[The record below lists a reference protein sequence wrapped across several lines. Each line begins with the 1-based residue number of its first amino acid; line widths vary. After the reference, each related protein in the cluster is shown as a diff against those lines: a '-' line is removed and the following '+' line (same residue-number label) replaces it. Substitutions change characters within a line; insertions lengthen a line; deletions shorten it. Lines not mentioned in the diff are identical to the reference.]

1 MDEAL
6 ILKKLD
12 DLSTEVRTL
21 KSEVLEE
28 LKQELKPART
38 ATSLFD
44 ECLAESEEGHL
55 QEDFTYLVKNLLANV
70 ETLNSLLRTAKGAM
84 ELKDEIEPIAKVAY
98 PMALES
104 AAEVTEGLDPDQ
116 IKPLIRNT
124 LSNLENF
131 NVALN
136 MLKAGMEFK
145 DEIEPIA
152 KLAYPMALETMAE
165 VTENLDMEQVR
176 PLIRNTLSNLENFNT
191 GLNMFKAGMELKD
204 EIEPLAKV
212 SWPMVLDFF
221 TSIDGLMRVSGSGLE
236 TLKEMEISPAQAE
249 AMSRVIK
256 EIDLSRSKK
265 VGIVG
270 MMKKLNDP
278 QVQEALGAIFA
289 LLEVFGSLLQAYKE
303 TDSTTS

>member
-12 DLSTEVRTL
+12 DLSNEVRTL

-38 ATSLFD
+38 ATSLFE
-44 ECLAESEEGHL
+44 ECLAESEESHL
-55 QEDFTYLVKNLLANV
+55 QEDLNYLVKNLLANV

-84 ELKDEIEPIAKVAY
+84 ELKDEIEPIAKLAY
-98 PMALES
+98 PMALET

-136 MLKAGMEFK
+136 MLKAGVELK

-152 KLAYPMALETMAE
+152 KLAYPMALETIAE
-165 VTENLDMEQVR
+165 VTENLDMDQVR

-191 GLNMFKAGMELKD
+191 GLNMLKAGMEFKD
-204 EIEPLAKV
+204 EIEPLAKL
-212 SWPMVLDFF
+212 SWPMVVDFF
-221 TSIDGLMRVSGSGLE
+221 NSIDGLMRVSGSGLE
-236 TLKEMEISPAQAE
+236 TMKDMEITPAQAE

-256 EIDLSRSKK
+256 DIDLSRSKK
-265 VGIVG
+265 VGLVG

-278 QVQEALGAIFA
+278 KVQEALGAIFT
-289 LLEVFGSLLQAYKE
+289 LLEVFGSLMQAYKE
-303 TDSTTS
+303 PDATS